1 MRSTNTVLVIRGVM
15 AALFVALAI
24 VSFAEGADVRG
35 VLLLA
40 LGGCSVAMLVAI
52 QRRRRQLR
60 ARFPGLARR
69 DLPHTRAVRR
79 PGLSG
84 SSGSRGRGGPPQDP
98 STAR

>member
-52 QRRRRQLR
+52 QRRRRHLR
-60 ARFPGLARR
+60 DRFPGPRTQRLVAF
-69 DLPHTRAVRR
+69 
-79 PGLSG
+79 SG
-84 SSGSRGRGGPPQDP
+84 SSGTRGRGGPPQDP
-98 STAR
+98 SSGR